1 MKNITH
7 TILVTGEKNSHTWR
21 SVIHSIVYR
30 LTVLQRQFHTPWAPN
45 FKDKSQVPISLICFT
60 PLILI
65 ALQECTG
72 RSSLILLK
80 LNLWEGFQSSVCK
93 GAHSDHK
100 VHLMPLSWIGWS
112 YFWGSA
118 RVKGPHDIRYIQTI
132 VGPWLRRGMT
142 ESSENRIS
150 WYSSLW
156 PEEAHLLSLLL
167 HTTMI

>member
-45 FKDKSQVPISLICFT
+45 FKDKSQVLISLICFT

-80 LNLWEGFQSSVCK
+80 LNLWEGFQSPVCK

-112 YFWGSA
+112 WFLGKCPCERS
-118 RVKGPHDIRYIQTI
+118 T
-132 VGPWLRRGMT
+132 
-142 ESSENRIS
+142 
-150 WYSSLW
+150 WYKVHPDYCRSMAEKRDDW
-156 PEEAHLLSLLL
+156 KFK
-167 HTTMI
+167 